1 LRTLGIESS
10 CDETAAA
17 VYDSEAGLLSNV
29 VSTQVAVHS
38 PYGGVVPEL
47 ASREHIRTVW
57 PAAEQALALAGCDL
71 ASIDGIAATAG
82 PGLIG
87 AVLVGL
93 TFARALAYAAKKP
106 VIGVDHLEAHMYA
119 AFLEHDIPF
128 PYIALLVSGGHTSLF
143 LVSSWDEARRLGA
156 TRDDA
161 AGEAFDKAAK
171 MMGLGYPGG
180 AVIDR
185 IAKGGDRERFHFP
198 RARVA
203 GAPLDL
209 SFSGLKTALRTF
221 LDSPAGRAAEKADV
235 AASFQE
241 AIVDALVSR
250 ALLASREQGIPRVV
264 LAGGVSANSR
274 LREKMTDAC
283 ERKGVRVFLPA
294 RAFCTDNAA
303 MVALLGQR
311 RLASGVSSGLDLAA
325 YASSRLAR

>member
-1 LRTLGIESS
+1 LRILGIESS

-17 VYDSEAGLLSNV
+17 VYDSGAGLLSNV
-29 VSTQVAVHS
+29 VSTQAEVHAL
-38 PYGGVVPEL
+38 YGGVVPEL

-57 PAAEQALALAGCDL
+57 PAARRALSEAGCDL
-71 ASIDGIAATAG
+71 SSIDGVAATAG

-93 TFARALAYAAKKP
+93 SFARALAYAAKKP

-119 AFLEHDIPF
+119 AFLEHDISF
-128 PYIALLVSGGHTSLF
+128 PYIALLVSGGHTSLY
-143 LVSSWDEARRLGA
+143 LVSSWDDARRLGA

-185 IAKGGDRERFHFP
+185 IAKGGDRERHPFP
-198 RARVA
+198 RARVS
-203 GAPLDL
+203 GAPLDF

-221 LDSPAGRAAEKADV
+221 LDSPGGKAAAASDV

-250 ALLASREQGIPRVV
+250 ALSAAAAQGVPRVV
-264 LAGGVSANSR
+264 LAGGVAANSR
-274 LREKMTDAC
+274 LREKMTDEA

-294 RAFCTDNAA
+294 RVFCTDNAA
-303 MVALLGQR
+303 MVALLGAR
-311 RLASGVSSGLDLAA
+311 RLSAGVSSGLDLSA